1 MHIFVRAPPCRL
13 VNSQEVAVDK
23 ARVGRRRGLLAMAGS
38 LLWVATG
45 VLFGFTGGGGTRGE
59 AVLRTVLLNP
69 ALLFLIVGLLGFH
82 AKQAKRSSRLGAAG
96 FAVCLLGTG
105 LMLLG
110 NVTEIWVYKYLHGVL
125 EARWTPG
132 WRAMGVGLMLLPA
145 GFIVLGI
152 GTLKAGV
159 FTGWRR
165 AVPLAFGLMLV
176 LVVSA
181 FMLTYWTD
189 LGDIIS
195 RLATALMFYGIGL
208 GWAALGYAL
217 WSEKAAYIQMEP
229 MCAGLDP
236 KRT

>member
-1 MHIFVRAPPCRL
+1 
-13 VNSQEVAVDK
+13 VDK
-23 ARVGRRRGLLAMAGS
+23 AKLSRRRGLLAMVGS
-38 LLWVATG
+38 LLWIATV

-59 AVLRTVLLNP
+59 AVLRTALLNP
-69 ALLFLIVGLLGFH
+69 ALLLFIVGLLGFH
-82 AKQAKRSSRLGAAG
+82 ERQAKRSGRLGAAG
-96 FAVCLLGTG
+96 YTVCLLGTG

-110 NVTEIWVYKYLHGVL
+110 NLTEIWVYKYLHGVL

-132 WRAMGVGLMLLPA
+132 WRAMGVGVMLLPA

-165 AVPLAFGLMLV
+165 AVPLGFGLMLA

-189 LGDIIS
+189 AGDVIS
-195 RLATALMFYGIGL
+195 RLAPALMVYGIAL

-217 WSEKAAYIQMEP
+217 WSEKAA
-229 MCAGLDP
+229 
-236 KRT
+236 

>member
-1 MHIFVRAPPCRL
+1 MDKPRL
-13 VNSQEVAVDK
+13 
-23 ARVGRRRGLLAMAGS
+23 RRRRGLSAMVGS

-69 ALLFLIVGLLGFH
+69 ALVLLIVGLMGFH
-82 AKQAKRSSRLGAAG
+82 ERQAKRSGRVGAAG
-96 FAVCLLGTG
+96 YAVCLLGIG
-105 LMLLG
+105 LLLLG

-132 WRAMGVGLMLLPA
+132 WRAMGVGIILLPT
-145 GFIVLGI
+145 GLIVLGI

-165 AVPLAFGLMLV
+165 AVPLGFGLV
-176 LVVSA
+176 LALDVSA
-181 FMLTYWTD
+181 LMLTYWTD
-189 LGDIIS
+189 SGDVIS
-195 RLATALMFYGIGL
+195 RNAPGLMFYAFAL

-217 WSEKAAYIQMEP
+217 WSEKAA
-229 MCAGLDP
+229 
-236 KRT
+236 